1 MYPMDEAHATMAQQI
16 AQVASEFEFQRT
28 GRIPQS
34 VTVVLG
40 EDTLVITLH
49 GALSPA
55 EQALAKTPTGIAEV
69 QEFHRQMF
77 NSSSESLREKIKQI
91 TGVEVRE
98 GRAEVEATTGTV
110 VQVFSTGTVVQV
122 FLMAGT
128 LPDEKW
134 RSASRDNPPQTT
146 LTL

>member
-1 MYPMDEAHATMAQQI
+1 MYPMDEAHSTMASQI
-16 AQVASEFEFQRT
+16 AQVAREFEFQRT
-28 GRIPQS
+28 GRSPQS
-34 VTVVLG
+34 VSVVVG
-40 EDTLVITLH
+40 EDTLVISLH

-55 EQALAKTPTGIAEV
+55 EQALAQTPTGIAEV
-69 QEFHRQMF
+69 QEFHRQLF
-77 NSSSESLREKIKQI
+77 NSSSESLREKIRQI

-98 GRAEVEATTGTV
+98 ARDEVEATTGTV

-134 RSASRDNPPQTT
+134 NRGSRDNPSQATST
-146 LTL
+146 A